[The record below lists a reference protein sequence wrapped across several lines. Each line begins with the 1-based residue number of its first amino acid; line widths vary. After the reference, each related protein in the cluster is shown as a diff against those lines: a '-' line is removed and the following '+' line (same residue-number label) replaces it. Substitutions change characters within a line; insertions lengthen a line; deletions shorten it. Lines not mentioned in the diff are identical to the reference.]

1 MTPHRIPHSASLDP
15 DVKRCIR
22 SQVPRLFIDV
32 PPSRLL
38 HIITMEKKVSSEDHP
53 VPSEDASSGTVEP
66 YHETKRGLASRHVQL
81 MAIGGS
87 IGTGL
92 FVGIGSY
99 LRDAG
104 PFSLLLGY
112 IIWGCLFILPV
123 NLSVG
128 EMVAYLPVRGSI
140 FELAARFIDPAFGFA
155 MGWVYFYGC
164 VMLVCTEYAAVATV
178 MQYWTTS
185 VNPAVWVA
193 MALVVCSL
201 LNFVAV
207 KYYGESEFIMAS
219 TKFLLLIGLVLLTFI
234 TMVGGN
240 PKHDVYG
247 FRNWTHG
254 VMFEYYTDGVT
265 GRFLGFFSV
274 MVYAAF
280 SIAGPDLPA
289 LAAGEIQNPRY
300 TIARVVK
307 ATFWRIV
314 GFYVVGVL
322 AVGII
327 CSPRDPRLM
336 SAINSGAS
344 GSAASP
350 WVIGIENLRISGL
363 PDLINLLILLS
374 GWSCG
379 NADLYSASRTLYSL
393 ARDGQAPKILL
404 KCTASG
410 IPVYCVLTVSLL
422 SCVTFPCR
430 GILFRDGFLLVRRP
444 DHPRIGPHIYG
455 NALRVYW
462 MQFVPWASPW
472 QPYAAIWAIVLGSA
486 TAIFNGF
493 WVFKPFSVQGFVTS
507 YFGLAFWIFMYLFWK
522 VSHRT
527 KLVDPAEADLYS
539 GKAEVD
545 EECKLW
551 EDGGWEERRKAELA
565 QMNWGRRV
573 WEKMW

>member
-1 MTPHRIPHSASLDP
+1 
-15 DVKRCIR
+15 
-22 SQVPRLFIDV
+22 
-32 PPSRLL
+32 
-38 HIITMEKKVSSEDHP
+38 
-53 VPSEDASSGTVEP
+53 
-66 YHETKRGLASRHVQL
+66 
-81 MAIGGS
+81 
-87 IGTGL
+87 
-92 FVGIGSY
+92 
-99 LRDAG
+99 
-104 PFSLLLGY
+104 
-112 IIWGCLFILPV
+112 
-123 NLSVG
+123 
-128 EMVAYLPVRGSI
+128 
-140 FELAARFIDPAFGFA
+140 
-155 MGWVYFYGC
+155 
-164 VMLVCTEYAAVATV
+164 MLVCTEYAAVATV
-178 MQYWTTS
+178 MQYWNTS

-219 TKFLLLIGLVLLTFI
+219 TKILLLIGLVLLTFI

-280 SIAGPDLPA
+280 SVAGPDLPA

-300 TIARVVK
+300 TIPRVVK

-336 SAINSGAS
+336 SAIDSGAA

-350 WVIGIENLRISGL
+350 WVIGIENLGITGL

-379 NADLYSASRTLYSL
+379 NAYLYSSSRTLYSL
-393 ARDGQAPKILL
+393 ARDGQAPKFLL

-410 IPVYCVLTVSLL
+410 IPIYCVLTVSLL
-422 SCVTFPCR
+422 SCITFLVAGSSSVTVFYWFVDLTTIAFVLTYTGMLCVFIGWYR
-430 GILFRDGFLLVRRP
+430 ALKAQGIDRK
-444 DHPRIGPHIYG
+444 
-455 NALRVYW
+455 
-462 MQFVPWASPW
+462 QFVPWASPW
-472 QPYAAIWAIVLGSA
+472 QPYAAIWAIIIGVT

-493 WVFKPFSVQGFVTS
+493 STFKPFSVQGFVTS
-507 YFGLAFWIFMYLFWK
+507 YFGLAFWVVMYVFWK
-522 VSHRT
+522 VYHRT
-527 KLVDPAEADLYS
+527 KLVNPAEADLYS

-545 EECKLW
+545 EECKFW